1 MGIACIASVSARF
14 RLKTLQW
21 VWKWRSGWLILSL
34 NNEKNLNSFK
44 KSIERFKIIR
54 WFVKVDRNVYKTANK
69 SVSIHTNPSFDSSNQ
84 AEAELSPRSFTHVFK
99 KTKTIIR
106 WNCRTKALRFLRI
119 TAKNQDFPFLTVFLI
134 IKTSLQN
141 ISITLLRFCLNFIN
155 IEATVL
161 EKKAP
166 VNDFVRFPCRE
177 SLLK

>member
-14 RLKTLQW
+14 RLKT
-21 VWKWRSGWLILSL
+21 VWTWRSGWLILSL
-34 NNEKNLNSFK
+34 NYEKNLNSFK

-69 SVSIHTNPSFDSSNQ
+69 SVSIYTNEILLSILAIKQ
-84 AEAELSPRSFTHVFK
+84 GYVSPRSFTHVVK
-99 KTKTIIR
+99 KIKTTMR
-106 WNCRTKALRFLRI
+106 WNSRSKALRFLQI
-119 TAKNQDFPFLTVFLI
+119 TANNQDFPFLTVFLI
-134 IKTSLQN
+134 
-141 ISITLLRFCLNFIN
+141 TLLRFFLNFTN

-166 VNDFVRFPCRE
+166 VNDFVMFPHWE